1 MRVKVRV
8 PATTA
13 NLGPGFDALG
23 MALALY
29 NYIEAEEIQSG
40 LEVEV
45 RGEGSG
51 RLPTGSD
58 NIVVK
63 CMFRLFDQVGYKPR
77 GLRLKL
83 DNHIPIARGLGS
95 SAAAIVGG
103 LVAANY
109 LAGSPLNQQQ
119 LLDLAAEIEGH
130 PDNVSAALLGGF
142 VISTREGGSVR
153 YMRLEPPFGI
163 DTIVVIPQRELRTQD
178 ARRVL
183 PRTVSLEDA
192 VFNISRACALVGS
205 LMTGEYDALDW
216 ATEDRLH
223 QQYRNALAPELK
235 EVLREARAAG
245 ARGAVVSGAGPSVL
259 VFADRNRE
267 LIKQRLKE
275 VLTSKG
281 MECTVLEL
289 KVDLDGARVIQGLDP
304 EKSIVVMKF
313 GGTSVDGPERIL
325 SAAQKVVKKR
335 KEGNDVVVVVSAMG
349 DTTDHL
355 LELASKVTP
364 TPDKRELDVLLST
377 GELVSSALMC
387 MAIQRLGCP
396 AVSMSGAQAGI
407 ITDGTH
413 TKARI
418 LRIDTRRLLEQLR
431 AGKVVVVAGYQGV
444 CNGDVT
450 TLGRGGSDTT
460 AVALAAALGAGRCEI
475 YTDVDG
481 VYTADPRVEPSAR
494 HIDRISYDEMIEM
507 ATLGARVMQPRS
519 VELGRKYGVEILVL
533 SSFEDKPGTVIG
545 EVQNGMMEG
554 PLVRAV
560 THSVDQVKIV
570 LKGVPDVP
578 GVAARVFRRLSQA
591 AVNVDMIIQSLS
603 RGSVNDIAFTV
614 SHEDKGTAINVCKQL
629 QEELG
634 AEDLVVDDNVAKVSL
649 VGAGIWQDA
658 SIAADMFE
666 ALAEEG
672 INIDMISTSGTRI
685 SCLIQRSKVEA
696 AVKAL
701 HSKFRLVNGSAAV

>member
-1 MRVKVRV
+1 MKVKVRV

-29 NYIEAEEIQSG
+29 NYVEAEEVPSG
-40 LEVEV
+40 IRVEV

-51 RLPTGSD
+51 RLPEAPD
-58 NIVVK
+58 NLVVRA
-63 CMFRLFDQVGYKPR
+63 MFRLFDKVGYAPS
-77 GLRLKL
+77 GLCVRLE
-83 DNHIPIARGLGS
+83 NHIPIARGLGS

-103 LVAANY
+103 LVSANY

-119 LLDLAAEIEGH
+119 LLDLAAEMEGH

-142 VISTREGGSVR
+142 VISTREGQSVR

-163 DTIVVIPQRELRTQD
+163 ETIVVIPQRELKTQD

-183 PRTVSLEDA
+183 PKAVSLEDA

-205 LMTGEYDALDW
+205 LMTGEYEALDW

-223 QQYRNALAPELK
+223 QQYRDALAPELRALLK
-235 EVLREARAAG
+235 EARAAG
-245 ARGAVVSGAGPSVL
+245 ARGAVLSGAGPSVL
-259 VFADRNRE
+259 VFADRNRD
-267 LIKQRLKE
+267 LIKQRMKE
-275 VLTSKG
+275 VLNSKG
-281 MECTVLEL
+281 MECTVLDL
-289 KVDLDGARVIQGLDP
+289 HVDLDGARVVQGIDP
-304 EKSIVVMKF
+304 GRSLVVMKF
-313 GGTSVDGPERIL
+313 GGTSVDGRERIFR
-325 SAAQKVVKKR
+325 AAEKVVRKR
-335 KEGNDVVVVVSAMG
+335 REGNDVVVVVSAMG
-349 DTTDHL
+349 DTTDQL
-355 LELASKVTP
+355 LELAWSVASNP
-364 TPDKRELDVLLST
+364 NKRELDVVLST

-387 MAIQRLGCP
+387 MAIQELGCE

-407 ITDGTH
+407 ITDGTY

-418 LRIDTRRLLEQLR
+418 VRIDTRKLLEQLR

-450 TLGRGGSDTT
+450 TLGRGGSDTS

-481 VYTADPRVEPSAR
+481 VYSADPRVEPQAS

-507 ATLGARVMQPRS
+507 ANLGARVMQPRS
-519 VELGRKYGVEILVL
+519 VELGRKYGVEIVVL

-545 EVQNGMMEG
+545 EVQTEVMEG

-560 THSVDQVKIV
+560 THSVDQVKVV

-591 AVNVDMIIQSLS
+591 AVNVDMIVQSLS
-603 RGSVNDIAFTV
+603 RGAVNDIAFTV
-614 SHEDKGTAINVCKQL
+614 SHEDKATAITVCKQL
-629 QEELG
+629 KEELG

-666 ALAEEG
+666 ALAGQG

-685 SCLIQRSKVEA
+685 SCLIQRSKVEP
-696 AVKAL
+696 AVRAL
-701 HSKFRLVNGSAAV
+701 HSKFRLSNGNRQ